1 MRKAFPGKIARPEQ
15 VNFVEPPA
23 KLPNALYKRRLK
35 RDYKKVT
42 DGRDL
47 FAQLDPAIAVS
58 KCPHLKA
65 MLEEMLT
72 LAKAAGL

>member
-1 MRKAFPGKIARPEQ
+1 LEQ
-15 VNFVEPPA
+15 N
-23 KLPNALYKRRLK
+23 
-35 RDYKKVT
+35 YKKVT

-47 FAQLDPAIAVS
+47 FAQLDPVIAVS
-58 KCPHLKA
+58 KCPFLKA